1 MSRKNDNIKLHPI
14 YGLNPTM
21 AQCYYCGGLRGDIIL
36 LGASIKEEAPRSMV
50 VDLEP
55 CDTCKKKFKDG
66 VICHEVDDVTEKMTG
81 RWVLL
86 NKKAVSSAI
95 SDDTKMCYMHSSE
108 FTEMLK
114 SYDTEN
120 SNSEES
126 LNKRKSKSTVEE
138 SINNE
143 TVEDDVET

>member
-1 MSRKNDNIKLHPI
+1 
-14 YGLNPTM
+14 
-21 AQCYYCGGLRGDIIL
+21 
-36 LGASIKEEAPRSMV
+36 
-50 VDLEP
+50 
-55 CDTCKKKFKDG
+55 
-66 VICHEVDDVTEKMTG
+66 
-81 RWVLL
+81 
-86 NKKAVSSAI
+86 
-95 SDDTKMCYMHSSE
+95 
-108 FTEMLK
+108 MLK